1 MLRWKN
7 NNSVVQEGTP
17 VALRLDRTNLHR
29 IKNPVF
35 QAYARE
41 YQGIYEDFMENV
53 KAFGL
58 DFAENREKEIALLR
72 DELSAMGVIVR
83 NEGASLASGEICG
96 ACAACR
102 TGADSYTGLISLM
115 CHRNCFFCFNPNQS
129 EYGSYADAKKDWE
142 RELAQV
148 YARNPQ
154 LKYIALTGGEPLLHK
169 KDAEAFFKKARA
181 YWPEVSMRLYTSGDL
196 LDEAT
201 LGAFAQAG
209 LEEIRFSLKLEDTP
223 EQMEK
228 VFAAMELA
236 KRYVQRV
243 MVEMP
248 VLPDREADMRA
259 ILDRLEAMDV
269 FGINLLELCF
279 PLGNAQAF
287 RDRGYALRNP
297 PYRTL
302 YNFWY
307 AGGLPVDGSELL
319 ALRLL
324 RYAMEKQYRLVVH
337 YCSLENKHFGQI
349 YMQNTGADADRRY
362 VMSQK
367 DFYLK
372 TIKAFGKDAQRAE
385 RMLRGRRMDY
395 SVDRENGFIQ
405 MSPACAQLLRATGM
419 ELAVSYNVREMRE
432 GGMFLREL
440 RLDYVKA
447 NEFDAS
453 SL

>member
-1 MLRWKN
+1 M
-7 NNSVVQEGTP
+7 
-17 VALRLDRTNLHR
+17 ALRLDKTNLHR
-29 IKNPVF
+29 IKNQVF
-35 QAYARE
+35 LAYAQE

-58 DFAENREKEIALLR
+58 PFADNHEAEVAALRSELAQLGVRE
-72 DELSAMGVIVR
+72 R
-83 NEGASLASGEICG
+83 NDGASLANGEICG

-102 TGADSYTGLISLM
+102 TGVDSYTGLISLM

-142 RELAQV
+142 GEMAQV
-148 YARNPQ
+148 YARNPNLQ
-154 LKYIALTGGEPLLHK
+154 YIALTGGEPLLHK
-169 KDAEAFFKKARA
+169 QEAVAFFKKARA
-181 YWPEVSMRLYTSGDL
+181 YWPDVSMRLYTSGDL

-201 LGAFAQAG
+201 LEAFAQAG
-209 LEEIRFSLKLEDTP
+209 LEEIRFSLKLEDEP
-223 EQMEK
+223 ERMEK

-236 KRYVQRV
+236 KRYVPRV

-248 VLPDREADMRA
+248 VLPDGEAAMKA
-259 ILDRLEAMDV
+259 ILDRLEAMGV

-287 RDRGYALRNP
+287 RARGYALRNP

-349 YMQNTGADADRRY
+349 FMQNVGADADKRY

-372 TIKAFGKDAQRAE
+372 TIKAFGKDAARAE
-385 RMLRGRRMDY
+385 RMLRGRGRSDFSM
-395 SVDRENGFIQ
+395 DRESGFIQ
-405 MSPACAQLLRATGM
+405 MSPACAQLLGGTGI
-419 ELAVSYNVREMRE
+419 ELAISYNVREMRE
-432 GGMFLREL
+432 GSMCLREL

-447 NEFDAS
+447 EDFRVS